1 MFNFA
6 TIIKNV
12 TMKRFSFVTFLML
25 LSVIAFGQKTV
36 DFAVYLNGAVP
47 MGDLGAGDR
56 IKNYDT
62 RDYAMLSEEGRQG
75 YAEYGGGL
83 GLDVT
88 FHLPKGF
95 GILAGCDYFANLNK
109 SEIKDCF
116 DDWKDEIEETP
127 GASYSYKLPVVM
139 NIPLYI
145 GVNYTANRDKNFTF
159 YAEAATG
166 PNFRLISDFKEEYK
180 YDDNLMDDV
189 TETVDYKSATTFA
202 FKFGAGVLMWNRMSV
217 VLDYYSLGSAKVEG
231 TGTTKIGAVANDEP
245 FKGKKNLK
253 SSELVLRVGYHF

>member
-1 MFNFA
+1 
-6 TIIKNV
+6 
-12 TMKRFSFVTFLML
+12 MKRFSFVTFLML

-202 FKFGAGVLMWNRMSV
+202 FKFGAGVLIWNRMSV

-231 TGTTKIGAVANDEP
+231 TGTTKIGAVAYDEP

>member
-1 MFNFA
+1 
-6 TIIKNV
+6 
-12 TMKRFSFVTFLML
+12 MKRFSFVTFLML

>member
-1 MFNFA
+1 
-6 TIIKNV
+6 
-12 TMKRFSFVTFLML
+12 MKRFSFVTFLML

-75 YAEYGGGL
+75 YAGYGGGL

>member
-1 MFNFA
+1 
-6 TIIKNV
+6 
-12 TMKRFSFVTFLML
+12 MKRFSFVTFLML

-109 SEIKDCF
+109 SEIKNCF